1 MGSEFG
7 LGSNMDTELLRTFLE
22 VRKTRH
28 FARAAENLFITQA
41 AVSARIRQLE
51 DRIGHRLFTR
61 DRRNIQ
67 LTAAGRELVPYAE
80 SILDTW
86 HKALLETGAG
96 GLPLL
101 VIGCLASLREIYLDD
116 WLLSL
121 VEGNVV
127 PRLELES
134 LNTLETIRR
143 ARDGSL
149 DVGMVYEAPRAPD
162 LWVEA
167 LTTFELEL
175 VATKDGVVFGSDL
188 ENYVHVD
195 WGTSLGAAQD
205 TQQPGVIGTRARLDS
220 AVLARKMVL
229 AVGGCAFLPR
239 PLVADDIESGVLHRV
254 SDSPKPRRSVFLIG
268 AKDRR
273 SAPGLEE
280 LVAALHDLAGSEEG
294 G

>member
-1 MGSEFG
+1 
-7 LGSNMDTELLRTFLE
+7 MDTELLRTFLE
-22 VRKTRH
+22 VGKTRH
-28 FARAAENLFITQA
+28 FARAAENLFVTQA

-86 HKALLETGAG
+86 HRALLETGTG
-96 GLPLL
+96 DLPLL

-121 VEGNVV
+121 IEGNVV

-143 ARDGSL
+143 ARDGSV

-175 VATKDGVVFGSDL
+175 VSTRERVVFGSDL

-195 WGTSLGAAQD
+195 WGTSLGAARD
-205 TQQPGVIGTRARLDS
+205 TQLPGVIGTRARVDS
-220 AVLARKMVL
+220 AMLGRKMVL

-239 PLVADDIESGVLHRV
+239 PLIAEDIESGVLHRV
-254 SDSPKPRRSVFLIG
+254 TGAPKPRRSVFLIG
-268 AKDRR
+268 ARDRR
-273 SAPGLEE
+273 CAPGVEE
-280 LVAALHDLAGSEEG
+280 LVAALHDLAGSEDG

>member
-1 MGSEFG
+1 
-7 LGSNMDTELLRTFLE
+7 MDTELLRTFLE

-28 FARAAENLFITQA
+28 FARAAENLFVTQA
-41 AVSARIRQLE
+41 AVSARISQLE

-80 SILDTW
+80 NILHTW
-86 HKALLETGAG
+86 HRALLETGTG
-96 GLPLL
+96 DLPLL
-101 VIGCLASLREIYLDD
+101 VIGCLASLREVYLDE

-121 VEGNVV
+121 VEGNIV

-167 LTTFELEL
+167 LTAFELEL
-175 VATKDGVVFGSDL
+175 VATKDEVVFGSDL

-195 WGTSLGAAQD
+195 WGTSLGTAQD
-205 TQQPGVIGTRARLDS
+205 TQHPGVISTRARLDS

-229 AVGGCAFLPR
+229 AIGGCAFLPR

-254 SDSPKPRRSVFLIG
+254 AGGPKPRRSVFLIG

-273 SAPGLEE
+273 SAPGVEE
-280 LVAALHDLAGSEEG
+280 LVAALHDLAGSG
-294 G
+294 SGD

>member
-1 MGSEFG
+1 MLFRS
-7 LGSNMDTELLRTFLE
+7 
-22 VRKTRH
+22 
-28 FARAAENLFITQA
+28 FARAAENLFVTQA

-80 SILDTW
+80 SILETW
-86 HKALLETGAG
+86 HKALLETGSG
-96 GLPLL
+96 DLPLL
-101 VIGCLASLREIYLDD
+101 VIGCLASLREIYLDG

-127 PRLELES
+127 PRLGLES

-167 LTTFELEL
+167 LICFELEL
-175 VATKDGVVFGSDL
+175 VSTKGGIAFESDL
-188 ENYVHVD
+188 ESYVHVD

-205 TQQPGVIGTRARLDS
+205 TQPPGVVGTRARLDS
-220 AVLARKMVL
+220 ALLARRMVL
-229 AVGGCAFLPR
+229 AIGGCAFLPR
-239 PLVADDIESGVLHRV
+239 PLVADDIAAGRLHPV
-254 SDSPKPRRSVFLIG
+254 TGSPKLERSVFLIG
-268 AKDRR
+268 AVDRR
-273 SAPGLEE
+273 TAPGVEE
-280 LVAALHDLAGSEEG
+280 LVAALHDLAGSAEG
-294 G
+294 S